1 MSRQLWTVLTDQQ
14 PVAVIAAEA
23 WETACRIASA
33 LADHHDLPPLT
44 GPTRLVRAGDRERQ
58 DTLSQARQLGC
69 DQSFLACV
77 RGGMFLTHI
86 ESLDPA

>member
-1 MSRQLWTVLTDQQ
+1 MSRQLWTVLADQQ

-23 WETACRIASA
+23 WETANRIASA
-33 LADHHDLPPLT
+33 LADHHDLPPWANH
-44 GPTRLVRAGDRERQ
+44 TRIVRARAQERQ
-58 DTLSQARQLGC
+58 DTLSQARELGC